1 MKTTCTQCREHCLEK
16 DRELCRELY
25 REERHENANMNAVI
39 TAAVSRSLQI
49 LLIGLASL
57 LPITPAYSHGDDDH
71 ADEATVAAPVPP
83 GGARAT
89 LQGDFAEAV
98 IVVADDALTLW
109 LDESDSNTPLTAT
122 VQLQIDG
129 QELAV
134 TSESV
139 GRYRVAL
146 TNPLD
151 HGAHALL
158 LTVIGTD
165 SADLLTGELLI
176 PEHEDAAHGHGISWL
191 WALLLLPLLAL
202 VFVVY
207 GRRQRSA
214 LAMAGLFAVLPLLLQ
229 LLLSPSAQAGG
240 DASDGH
246 SHGDE
251 TPVATVS
258 NGDAPRRLP
267 DGSLFVPKSV
277 QRLLNVRTERVSI
290 SDHAMSVRLNG
301 QVIADPNGSGLVQ
314 APQTGRL
321 LPAGKRLP
329 TLGSTVKSGETLALL
344 EPVLSQ
350 TERASMTGEL
360 ARVEASLNAAEKRLQ
375 RLLGIRDSVPRREL
389 DQAEVDVAGL
399 RAQRAA
405 LSDSLHAKLPL
416 RAPISGV
423 ISEAA
428 QAAGAQVEAGSTVFE
443 IISNDALA
451 IEAAAYDDRY
461 LRSIQKAVFVHNG
474 KEFPLRLLGVGRKLR
489 DQAVPVQ
496 FQVIGDARELATGAI
511 GTVLA
516 ESAEQ
521 QRGASVPQS
530 ALLRGDDGRPTLL
543 IKIAPEQFRLVAVTN
558 ELLPD
563 NRALIS
569 DGLHDGDR
577 VVISGASLLQ
587 QIR

>member
-1 MKTTCTQCREHCLEK
+1 M
-16 DRELCRELY
+16 
-25 REERHENANMNAVI
+25 NNAV
-39 TAAVSRSLQI
+39 ALSRYLPI
-49 LLIGLASL
+49 LLIGVASL
-57 LPITPAYSHGDDDH
+57 LPITPALSHGGEDH
-71 ADEATVAAPVPP
+71 ADEATVVAPMPQ
-83 GGARAT
+83 GGPRAT
-89 LQGDFAEAV
+89 LQGEFAEAV
-98 IVVADDALTLW
+98 VVAADDALTIW
-109 LDESDSNTPLTAT
+109 LDESDSNAPLAAT
-122 VQLQIDG
+122 LQLQVDG
-129 QELAV
+129 TELAV
-134 TSESV
+134 STEAV
-139 GRYRVAL
+139 GRYRAAL
-146 TNPLD
+146 TTPLD
-151 HGAHALL
+151 HGPHTLV
-158 LTVIGTD
+158 LTVVTD
-165 SADLLTGELLI
+165 SNADLLSGELPI
-176 PEHEDAAHGHGISWL
+176 PEHDSSGQSRPISWL

-202 VFVVY
+202 AFVVY
-207 GRRQRSA
+207 GRRQRA
-214 LAMAGLFAVLPLLLQ
+214 VIATTGLIAVLSLVLPLLV
-229 LLLSPSAQAGG
+229 SPSAQAGG

-258 NGDAPRRLP
+258 SGDAPRRLP
-267 DGSLFVPKSV
+267 DGSLFVPKSA

-290 SDHAMSVRLNG
+290 SDHAISVRLNG

-329 TLGSTVKSGETLALL
+329 TLGSSVKRGDTLALL
-344 EPVLSQ
+344 EPILSQ

-360 ARVEASLNAAEKRLQ
+360 ARVEASLNAAEQRLQ
-375 RLLGIRDSVPRREL
+375 RLTGIRDSVPRREL
-389 DQAEVDVAGL
+389 EQAEVDVAGL

-461 LRSIQKAVFVHNG
+461 LRSVEKAVFVHSG
-474 KEFPLRLLGVGRKLR
+474 KEYPLRLLGVGRKLR

-496 FQVIGDARELATGAI
+496 FQVIGDARELATGTI

-530 ALLRGDDGRPTLL
+530 ALLRGDDGRATLL
-543 IKIAPEQFRLVAVTN
+543 IKIAPEQFRLVAVTS

-563 NRALIS
+563 NRALVS